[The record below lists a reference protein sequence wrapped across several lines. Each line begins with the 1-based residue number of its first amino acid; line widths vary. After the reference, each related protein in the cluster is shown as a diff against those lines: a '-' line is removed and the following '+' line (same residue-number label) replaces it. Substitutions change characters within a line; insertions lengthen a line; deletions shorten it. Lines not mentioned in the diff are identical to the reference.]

1 MAHLAV
7 ALRDPL
13 AEYTELLRAVREG
26 IDDTLEATERKLS
39 RMAAEEGHPF
49 DWGGGTFKGLLRGKP
64 GPGGGFETTPA
75 VLAFF
80 LTAYLLDCPRREA
93 AAKALDMTF
102 AASAYFKS
110 APSPTTWIANSP
122 IALQPLRGKKG
133 EAVCARTKQRYF
145 GAAFVALL
153 SDRALFDQ
161 TVERRVSAD
170 LGAAQLLFRDY
181 TASSFYTLAYYN
193 KTRPGTCS
201 VRLFYPDIIRPLFD
215 LINPSE
221 PATRAPARKKRLLT
235 AG

>member
-49 DWGGGTFKGLLRGKP
+49 DWGGGTFKDLLRGKP

-75 VLAFF
+75 VLGFF

-102 AASAYFKS
+102 AACSKT
-110 APSPTTWIANSP
+110 APSPTIWIANSP
-122 IALQPLRGKKG
+122 IAPQPLRGKKG
-133 EAVCARTKQRYF
+133 GAVCPRTKQMYF
-145 GAAFVALL
+145 GAAFTRLL
-153 SDRALFDQ
+153 SDRAVFDQ
-161 TVERRVSAD
+161 ADEVCVCAD
-170 LGAAQLLFRDY
+170 LGVAQLVFGDG
-181 TASSFYTLAYYN
+181 TTSSFFTAAYD
-193 KTRPGTCS
+193 KVKAGTYS
-201 VRLFYPDIIRPLFD
+201 VRHLWLDPIRPLFD
-215 LINPSE
+215 LINQPE
-221 PATRAPARKKRLLT
+221 PATRAPARRQRLLT
-235 AG
+235 T